1 MGSYM
6 LCKNIAVW
14 PPKTISCQELM
25 LQSSIKLIVE
35 PSWKT
40 EGKATRGIYKKFSA
54 NEKIALA

>member
-1 MGSYM
+1 M

-14 PPKTISCQELM
+14 PCKTISCHELT

-40 EGKATRGIYKKFSA
+40 EGKATRGTYKKFSA
-54 NEKIALA
+54 NEKIALC